1 MLPVEAVSK
10 VSALGL
16 IWLEMKQR
24 ARDHVIAVRNGG
36 RPCDPRFAAWRE
48 RQIARCDLSFHPRFA
63 ETIPHIP
70 FAIELSK
77 GCSVGC
83 WFCGV
88 SAPKLDGH
96 YVYSEQNAAAF
107 RAMLQALA
115 HVTGRAA
122 GEKGILYFAT
132 DPLDHPDYERFC
144 GDFTNEFGAFPRTTT
159 ALGLKRLPRTRELI
173 RLSGRHSHPRM
184 RFSILT
190 TKMLDRY
197 RSELSASELTNV
209 CFAVVN
215 KGSFQGT
222 SYAGRARERPAPSM
236 SPSQGLA
243 TSISCLSGF
252 RINLVDRTVRL
263 LSPCPSTEQWPDGY
277 FVYDEGTY
285 ADADDF
291 ASLLERM
298 IERNMPESPPPE
310 SRVSFSSDLAYRPV
324 AGGFEL
330 SGEARTR
337 KFTAGGE
344 LGAIADLISSGR
356 YGVPHIMAQMAARC
370 GVAPVATQALIDEAF
385 RAGALSFERV

>member
-1 MLPVEAVSK
+1 
-10 VSALGL
+10 
-16 IWLEMKQR
+16 
-24 ARDHVIAVRNGG
+24 
-36 RPCDPRFAAWRE
+36 
-48 RQIARCDLSFHPRFA
+48 LSFHPRLA

-115 HVTGRAA
+115 RIIGRAA
-122 GEKGILYFAT
+122 GEKGVLYFAT

-144 GDFTNEFGAFPRTTT
+144 HDFAHEFGAFPRTTT
-159 ALGLKRLPRTRELI
+159 ALGLKHVARTRELI
-173 RLSGRHSHPRM
+173 RLTGRHADPRV

-190 TKMLDRY
+190 AKMLDRY
-197 RSELSASELTNV
+197 RSELSASELTNIS
-209 CFAVVN
+209 FAVVN
-215 KGSFQGT
+215 KGSFMGT

-263 LSPCPSTEQWPDGY
+263 LSPCPSTDRWPDGY

-291 ASLLERM
+291 AWLLQQM
-298 IERNMPESPPPE
+298 IERNMPESPPPD
-310 SRVSFSSDLAYRPV
+310 RAVSFSSDLVYRPV
-324 AGGFEL
+324 VGGFEL

-337 KFTAGGE
+337 TFAAGGE
-344 LGAIADLISSGR
+344 LGAVADLISSGR
-356 YGVPHIMAQMAARC
+356 YGVAQVIAEMEARC
-370 GVAPVATQALIDEAF
+370 AAAPVAAQALIDELF
-385 RAGALSFERV
+385 WAGALSFERMRPAGAQITRWM